1 MPTFSTVLKQ
11 IRLRVLMRQI
21 LLSIFIFFI
30 PLALHS
36 QKDSTDVVRNFPQK
50 AFTIE
55 APVTNITIYP
65 VPVRDNSFSIKADRD
80 MTAVKVTNMIGQ
92 DIFRARYNN
101 PVSATR
107 VLLKKPARGMYLV
120 TIGFADGTRIVR
132 KVMIENPE

>member
-1 MPTFSTVLKQ
+1 
-11 IRLRVLMRQI
+11 MRQI
-21 LLSIFIFFI
+21 LLFIFISFTT
-30 PLALHS
+30 LTLQA

-50 AFTIE
+50 AFTRE

-65 VPVRDNSFSIKADRD
+65 VPVRDNSFSIKADRE

-92 DIFRARYNN
+92 DIFRARYTN

-107 VLLKKPARGMYLV
+107 VLLKNPARGMYLV